1 MAFLINVLMHFTTK
15 HKLMPT
21 IVTSFYVFLSYFISD
36 DLASLTVQPNA
47 YLNWAIFDL
56 VTITLIFTTLKVAKL
71 PFNTASYYV
80 FGGLSIS
87 TLLYLSMHIDVD
99 IYSNRTPW
107 ILWDIFGYGG
117 TLVDLM
123 MITVLILNRDILQ
136 LGRLFNRGSKPN
148 PIELSAK

>member
-1 MAFLINVLMHFTTK
+1 MLISTGLFS
-15 HKLMPT
+15 
-21 IVTSFYVFLSYFISD
+21 I
-36 DLASLTVQPNA
+36 
-47 YLNWAIFDL
+47 L
-56 VTITLIFTTLKVAKL
+56 VTIMLIFISLKVAKL

-99 IYSNRTPW
+99 IYNNRSPW

-117 TLVDLM
+117 TLVDLI

-136 LGRLFNRGSKPN
+136 LGRLFYRGSKPS